1 MQSVIKTANFFNW
14 FVNLGGETSKANYEV
29 IIQSVNKIPLQTSS
43 LKTRSQEIKQ
53 KYNHNF
59 QYKNERH

>member
-1 MQSVIKTANFFNW
+1 MQSIVKKNNFFNW

-43 LKTRSQEIKQ
+43 LKSRSQEIKE

-59 QYKNERH
+59 QSKNERY